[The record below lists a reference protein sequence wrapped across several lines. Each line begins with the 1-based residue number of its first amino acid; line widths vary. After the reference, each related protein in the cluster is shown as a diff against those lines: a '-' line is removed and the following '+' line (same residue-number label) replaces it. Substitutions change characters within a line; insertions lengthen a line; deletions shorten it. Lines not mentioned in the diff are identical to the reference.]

1 MVQESQVNVT
11 RENGLDD
18 DGTVVQSQ
26 RVVRREEHT
35 ASPSGVAANVIWLV
49 YGIVAGLHVIRFL
62 LSLLGANSA
71 NAFANFVYTVTNPFV
86 SPFRSL
92 FSVDTTVGNGTGRFE
107 IETLVALLVYGL
119 TAWVLARM
127 VRIRKDAA

>member
-11 RENGLDD
+11 REHELDD

-119 TAWVLARM
+119 IAWVLARM
-127 VRIRKDAA
+127 VRIKKEA